1 MEAKT
6 ITTADLDLIQDA
18 ILRSIERLQII
29 IEYAQ
34 YPEEWAIELK
44 EILNEANDTI
54 EYISL

>member
-1 MEAKT
+1 METKT

-29 IEYAQ
+29 IEYSQ
-34 YPEEWAIELK
+34 YPEEWAIELQETLK
-44 EILNEANDTI
+44 EANDTI

>member
-1 MEAKT
+1 METKT

-29 IEYAQ
+29 IEYSQ
-34 YPEEWAIELK
+34 SPEEWAIELQETLK
-44 EILNEANDTI
+44 EANDTI

>member
-1 MEAKT
+1 METKT

-29 IEYAQ
+29 IEYSQ
-34 YPEEWAIELK
+34 YAEEWAIELQETLK
-44 EILNEANDTI
+44 EANDTI

>member
-1 MEAKT
+1 METKT

-29 IEYAQ
+29 IEYSQ
-34 YPEEWAIELK
+34 YPEEWAIELQG
-44 EILNEANDTI
+44 ILKEANDTI